1 MAMGYGLGVLRI
13 ERGNENGFNAEEE
26 AKKKK
31 GLSMQNRGRV
41 HHLSLFLSL
50 CPNLILYFIVSLFLC
65 FFPRSSLPL
74 SLSLSLFHRLYF
86 YFRVYFNFNWL
97 FFLLFIMRAF

>member
-1 MAMGYGLGVLRI
+1 MGYGLEVLRI
-13 ERGNENGFNAEEE
+13 ERGRENGFNAEEE

-50 CPNLILYFIVSLFLC
+50 CPNLILYFIA
-65 FFPRSSLPL
+65 
-74 SLSLSLFHRLYF
+74 SLFHRLYF
-86 YFRVYFNFNWL
+86 YIRVYFNFNWL

>member
-1 MAMGYGLGVLRI
+1 MMGYGLEVLRI
-13 ERGNENGFNAEEE
+13 ERARENGFNAEEE

-50 CPNLILYFIVSLFLC
+50 CPNLILYFIASLFLC

-74 SLSLSLFHRLYF
+74 SLSLSLSFIASISIS
-86 YFRVYFNFNWL
+86 VYTLILTGYCFCYL
-97 FFLLFIMRAF
+97 